1 MGVVLRGR
9 GPDGRVVA
17 LKYLLNLGKKDAIA
31 RFERERR
38 LLASLGE
45 EQGFVPLLDFGDS
58 QRGPWF
64 AMPFLEGG
72 TLRNKLVMGRLGIEE
87 TVALGVQLARALG
100 RAHAVGI
107 VHRDLKPENILFDGA
122 GRPLV
127 SDLGLAKHFSRDA
140 EGASQSVS
148 LSVAGET
155 RGTAGYMAPEQIDDS
170 KSVGPPSDVFALG
183 AMLYESLT
191 GDAAFEGDSAME
203 VIAHIASGSFEPVR
217 TRRPEVPLW
226 LARTIERAL
235 AHKWGDRFVDGEELA
250 RALEAG
256 GPAGRSRA
264 PLAAAALVVAAGVGV
279 ALLLGTRRQSP
290 VERAAPPSPTTG
302 GAAETPTK
310 ARLVG
315 TWGGRAWRHLAG
327 VRSVGFSPDGKLGL
341 SASDDGTLEIR
352 DLANGHAIRSLVGH
366 EKAVTTCAFL
376 PDGKHEIS
384 GSLDGTIRF
393 WDAAGQ
399 STRTVHTAGPV
410 LALAVSP
417 DGKQLASCGD
427 GEVVTLR
434 ELPAGEP
441 HTLKGHNDLVT
452 DVAFVDEQHIVSADS
467 IRGHEFDCDLGDHSA
482 FDACVT
488 LAVLPAGRVFTA
500 RKTGLLTIL
509 ETSDAVLA
517 ELPGHTAPVVKVA
530 ASKDGKRAVSTSL
543 DGTVRV
549 WDLERRSQT
558 ATLVGHQGRVP
569 ACAVSPDGHRA
580 LTGGDDGTVRL
591 WDLDS
596 GEELSK
602 LEGHS
607 GPVTSISPFPDG
619 KHVLTSS
626 LDGTLLIWNQGRVE
640 TRLAHENPPAI
651 RAAAILPHAEQPI
664 TVGDGGTN
672 AVWAPALAEGHT
684 FTSAHTRRT
693 IRSVS
698 VSPER
703 DIVLTAGDDG
713 NVYVYEGG
721 NEPRPKMSVLAH
733 PGGGRAVCI
742 TPHGTRAVSG
752 GNEGRLVLLDVPNA
766 DTISV
771 VAEVASFSTGIE
783 SLALEPDASR
793 TLVGAADGSVLLVA
807 LDTHVVTRL
816 GTHGAPVAAV
826 AFGRHGRAV
835 SAGAD
840 GTVRVTDL
848 ATGKLDDRISLLPD
862 HPTALS
868 VPPDGRRIL
877 VGTERG
883 LVLEYELAD

>member
-17 LKYLLNLGKKDAIA
+17 LKCLLNVNKKDAAA

-58 QRGPWF
+58 PRGPWF
-64 AMPFLEGG
+64 SMPFLEGG
-72 TLRNKLVMGRLGIEE
+72 TLRQKLVMGRLGIDD
-87 TVALGVQLARALG
+87 TVALGVKLARALG

-107 VHRDLKPENILFDGA
+107 VHRDLKPENVLFDAA
-122 GRPLV
+122 GRPLIA
-127 SDLGLAKHFSRDA
+127 DLGLAKHFSRDA

-183 AMLYESLT
+183 AMLYECLT
-191 GDAAFEGDSAME
+191 GDPAFEGDSAME
-203 VIAHIASGSFEPVR
+203 LIAHIASGSFEPVR
-217 TRRPEVPLW
+217 KRRPEVPAW

-235 AHKWGDRFVDGEELA
+235 AHKWTDRFVDGEDLA
-250 RALEAG
+250 CALEAG

-264 PLAAAALVVAAGVGV
+264 PLVAAALLVAAGAGAAVFLGGRRPA
-279 ALLLGTRRQSP
+279 AL
-290 VERAAPPSPTTG
+290 ERAAPTTPMTA
-302 GAAETPTK
+302 AAEVPTK
-310 ARLVG
+310 AKLLG

-327 VRSVGFSPDGKLGL
+327 VRAVAFSPDGKLGL
-341 SASDDGTLEIR
+341 SGSDDGTLEIR
-352 DLANGHAIRSLVGH
+352 DLSNGHAIRSLVGH

-376 PDGKHEIS
+376 ADGKHEVS

-393 WDAAGQ
+393 WDSAGQ
-399 STRTVHTAGPV
+399 STRTIRTAGPV
-410 LALAVSP
+410 LALAISP

-427 GEVVTLR
+427 GEDVALR

-441 HTLKGHNDLVT
+441 HPLRGHNDLVT
-452 DVAFVDEQHIVSADS
+452 DVAFLDDQHIVSADA
-467 IRGHEFDCDLGDHSA
+467 IRGHEFDRDLGDHSA
-482 FDACVT
+482 FDACVS
-488 LAVLPAGRVFTA
+488 LAVLPGNKVFTA
-500 RKTGLLTIL
+500 RKTGLLTVV

-530 ASKDGKRAVSTSL
+530 ASRDGKRAVSTSL

-549 WDLERRSQT
+549 WDLEKRSQT

-569 ACAVSPDGHRA
+569 ACAISPDGRRA

-596 GEELSK
+596 GEEVSR
-602 LEGHS
+602 LEGHCRA
-607 GPVTSISPFPDG
+607 VTAIVPFRDG
-619 KHVLTSS
+619 KRVLTTS

-640 TRLAHENPPAI
+640 TRLAHANPPPI

-664 TVGDGGTN
+664 TVGDDGTD
-672 AVWAPALAEGHT
+672 AVWALDIAEGHT
-684 FTSAHTRRT
+684 FTSAHRERT

-713 NVYVYEGG
+713 NVFVYEGG
-721 NEPRPKMSVLAH
+721 NEPRPKMNVLAH
-733 PGGGRAVCI
+733 PGGARAVCMP
-742 TPHGTRAVSG
+742 PHGTRAVSG
-752 GNEGRLVLLDVPNA
+752 GSDGRLVLLDVPSA

-771 VAEVASFSTGIE
+771 
-783 SLALEPDASR
+783 
-793 TLVGAADGSVLLVA
+793 
-807 LDTHVVTRL
+807 
-816 GTHGAPVAAV
+816 
-826 AFGRHGRAV
+826 
-835 SAGAD
+835 
-840 GTVRVTDL
+840 
-848 ATGKLDDRISLLPD
+848 
-862 HPTALS
+862 
-868 VPPDGRRIL
+868 
-877 VGTERG
+877 
-883 LVLEYELAD
+883 